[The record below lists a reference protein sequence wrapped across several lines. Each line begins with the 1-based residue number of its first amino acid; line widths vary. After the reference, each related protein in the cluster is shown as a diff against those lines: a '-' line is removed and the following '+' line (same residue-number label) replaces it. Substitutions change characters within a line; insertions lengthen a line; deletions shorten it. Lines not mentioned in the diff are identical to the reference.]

1 MLDAAKYLTG
11 KFLAGFFVGRGG
23 SNCLKIFKCAYVVNE
38 WSLIDSWRDDEKD
51 DKKDLIRERSKIYNR
66 NAHYLNDL
74 LYLSLQF
81 ICLNF
86 KLRNF
91 QRVNQVSFKEDNYL
105 TEKLSKFQLLKGKVS
120 ERIGCEE
127 SKKC

>member
-1 MLDAAKYLTG
+1 M
-11 KFLAGFFVGRGG
+11 
-23 SNCLKIFKCAYVVNE
+23 INE

-51 DKKDLIRERSKIYNR
+51 DKGDLIRERSKIYNR

-105 TEKLSKFQLLKGKVS
+105 TEKLSKFQLLKGKVG
-120 ERIGCEE
+120 ERISCEE
-127 SKKC
+127 SKKCLNLQILYHFFFYLDG